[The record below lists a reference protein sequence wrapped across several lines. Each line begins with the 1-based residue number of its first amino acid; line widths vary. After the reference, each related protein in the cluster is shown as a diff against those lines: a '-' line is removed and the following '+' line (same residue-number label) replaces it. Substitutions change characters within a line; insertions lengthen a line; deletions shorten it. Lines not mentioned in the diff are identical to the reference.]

1 MVFAFLLF
9 GLTEETASCQ
19 RAHLPI
25 LLQRSP
31 PPPPA
36 KNSTKTKT
44 KNFNNSYASNT
55 RVKLILIA
63 SDPQPREDELRAVRR
78 FILPSG
84 KKREPKRLCL
94 DLSAERGPLSLT
106 DLRLVLFFKNSK
118 TKNRSSSV
126 STLRSSRPHATRF
139 TPRTR

>member
-1 MVFAFLLF
+1 LLFAFWF
-9 GLTEETASCQ
+9 DGRDGIVSESAPPDSSSALTT
-19 RAHLPI
+19 
-25 LLQRSP
+25 
-31 PPPPA
+31 PPA

-63 SDPQPREDELRAVRR
+63 SDPQPREDELRAVRG

-118 TKNRSSSV
+118 TKNRSSSA